1 MLQGFLEACGV
12 WDQDIPFSDNVL
24 PTLQKMILVEG
35 KVFGLTIKD
44 GWVDSI
50 MELPNQTTE
59 PEDDFALEASEP
71 EDGED
76 EDFGDEEG
84 EDIPF

>member
-1 MLQGFLEACGV
+1 MGSRYSIQWQRITYFAKDDPG
-12 WDQDIPFSDNVL
+12 W
-24 PTLQKMILVEG
+24 G

-76 EDFGDEEG
+76 EDFGDEE
-84 EDIPF
+84 EEEIPF